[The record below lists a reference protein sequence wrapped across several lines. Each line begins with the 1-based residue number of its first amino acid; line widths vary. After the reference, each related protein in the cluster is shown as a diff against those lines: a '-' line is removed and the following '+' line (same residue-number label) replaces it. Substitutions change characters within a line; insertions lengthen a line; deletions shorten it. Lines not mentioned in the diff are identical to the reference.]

1 MNPLIAE
8 TIGYVGGLCTAFCF
22 MPQTLKTIRT
32 KDVQSLSLVSYILYC
47 IGILSWVLYGF
58 YVHSVQM
65 VVFNS
70 ISLFFAGYILI
81 MIIKYKGKSREMEF
95 KNDLFHKL
103 QMAGCDC
110 DAGNDYFNIPIN
122 YK

>member
-81 MIIKYKGKSREMEF
+81 MILKYKK
-95 KNDLFHKL
+95 KAAD
-103 QMAGCDC
+103 
-110 DAGNDYFNIPIN
+110 
-122 YK
+122 

>member
-65 VVFNS
+65 VV
-70 ISLFFAGYILI
+70 LTP
-81 MIIKYKGKSREMEF
+81 
-95 KNDLFHKL
+95 FHCFCRIYL
-103 QMAGCDC
+103 
-110 DAGNDYFNIPIN
+110 DYD
-122 YK
+122 Y

>member
-8 TIGYVGGLCTAFCF
+8 AIGYVGGLCTAFCF

-81 MIIKYKGKSREMEF
+81 MILKYKK
-95 KNDLFHKL
+95 KAAD
-103 QMAGCDC
+103 
-110 DAGNDYFNIPIN
+110 
-122 YK
+122 